1 MRLSGRET
9 PVTNCFS
16 AREWRRQFCVS
27 GRTGG
32 CLSALLVS
40 VPCPGLT
47 LCGYQD
53 VKLQL
58 LTVSV
63 PESGGDSSALAA
75 GLVAVFLHCSCQCHV
90 PG

>member
-1 MRLSGRET
+1 MSRVDAARLSGRET

-40 VPCPGLT
+40 VPCPELT

-58 LTVSV
+58 LFQCQRVEETV
-63 PESGGDSSALAA
+63 LR
-75 GLVAVFLHCSCQCHV
+75 
-90 PG
+90 

>member
-1 MRLSGRET
+1 M
-9 PVTNCFS
+9 
-16 AREWRRQFCVS
+16 
-27 GRTGG
+27 
-32 CLSALLVS
+32 S

-75 GLVAVFLHCSCQCHV
+75 GLVAVFLLMV
-90 PG
+90 IGTPAAVFMYRRRRR